1 MVCGKEGGKYDL
13 KSTSF
18 KYVQAMIKSG
28 KIMTLN
34 IQTENG
40 KTFQITIINEA
51 KFSELV
57 KILSQRIEDRLMKTL
72 IKNSKTYNVN

>member
-13 KSTSF
+13 KSTSL

-34 IQTENG
+34 IQAENG

-57 KILSQRIEDRLMKTL
+57 
-72 IKNSKTYNVN
+72 